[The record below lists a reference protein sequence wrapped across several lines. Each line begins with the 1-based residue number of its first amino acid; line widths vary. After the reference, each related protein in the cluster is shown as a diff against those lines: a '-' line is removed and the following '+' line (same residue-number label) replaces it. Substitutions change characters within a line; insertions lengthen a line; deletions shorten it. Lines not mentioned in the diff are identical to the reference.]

1 MAAHTTGQ
9 GEGLGSDPFFTGSI
23 DALRRRLLDLTG
35 RNPLLNF
42 RHGRTRRSLRVI
54 DEIPDQLFQKLEG
67 ESVLRFKSIGEPDD
81 EPEDEKAPAF
91 RRALETAR
99 LDDEVYLRAIAGGA
113 EGGGRVGGEGEAASE
128 KALAR
133 AERELRTRV
142 REKLGM
148 VARRDAPVSTAADV
162 AKRLGLDPSFDL
174 ALPAGPDGL
183 EGETRGGEGTAR
195 AHHGDNVVQT
205 LLFEEEMERTLSSI
219 REHARLSISESG
231 VNPLFC
237 VFGFLEWYEE
247 ASSETPMHAPL
258 MLYPLEIDY
267 DIVRGKRKHFVA
279 SVGDGAQGNVA
290 LAERLKRDFGMALP
304 EVREEETPD
313 AYMARVAEVIAPMKG
328 WRVRRWMTLG
338 LFSFA
343 RISMYHDL
351 DRARWTGAIALDGNG
366 ILTRLIAGGG
376 DADAASDTEPGQPT
390 PLDELQLPLIADADS
405 SQAEAIGRA
414 LAGRSMVI
422 EGPPGTGKSQTI
434 TNIIAGALANGKR
447 VLFVA
452 EKMAALSVVKKR
464 LDDAGLGVFC
474 LELHSTKAGRREVF
488 GAFARRLAMKPEPGA
503 ERDLRATLDHLGVEA
518 KELGECVAAMGAA
531 AGAMSFTTQRLLWK
545 CTSARERTGWLAPEI
560 DEVAIKG
567 VEGMTDA
574 DVGRVVATAGRVE
587 RAWGELAR
595 EYGAAK
601 RCPWFGVAT
610 ASLDAMGASDVARR
624 MGAFERPAAAAA
636 MLEGEVRAMTGW
648 EAPSV
653 VAMEALTEA
662 VEWPD
667 VPRGLQRAVVGDASA
682 DGDPGAAAVASL
694 VMRFCATTGMAREVA
709 GTVAG
714 ERAIVGALEAA
725 GEATDEVLAARTEA
739 LVQAGAAAVM
749 QRVEREAARLREER
763 ERWGAAYRI
772 EGLDAHMLRQ
782 HGRALR
788 GAPALPW
795 LSPAWWKARG
805 YFKGIRRGEG
815 ALTRAAQADA
825 MEELAAHV
833 EGWKRFAEDAD
844 ARALLGSTFSG
855 ATTETGAARAVVEW
869 AARVRGIGS
878 DPGALLL
885 VDFLLRG
892 SADRVR
898 AAGAMA
904 ADQVFER
911 LRTGVAFV
919 SAVEKSGI
927 APELR
932 AWVLGERVAERA
944 AQVRGIAAR
953 VRGEMGT
960 WREALDALAKVT
972 VVDASAWVGVP
983 RGEGVL
989 DAPARVIAARA
1000 AACAAVPELLQQ
1012 LCDALRAREDAEGEG
1027 LGPVIEVVEKARP
1040 TLEGLADAAGR
1051 TIYQSLVRHLMA
1063 RSPALQRFTGER
1075 HESHR
1080 ARFRELD
1087 RRVLSIRQR
1096 QIASTLA
1103 ARRVDAGSDSGPKK
1117 QWTGLALVEHVAAT
1131 PRTPT
1136 ALRDVLDRA
1145 GGAVQQLMPCFM
1157 MSPLSVAQYLKPGSI
1172 TFDLV
1177 IMDEA
1182 SQMRPED
1189 AIGAIAR
1196 GAQVVIVGDPKQLPP
1211 TAFFMGT
1218 DATPDEESQGSAA
1231 DEQSIL
1237 DQGMATLRP
1246 IRRLKWHYRSRH
1258 ASLIAYSNREF
1269 YDGELVVFPSPHHEH
1284 EDYGVRYVRVEEG
1297 VYGGRGVNPVEAR
1310 RIAEEA
1316 VAYVKRHPERSL
1328 GLVALNQR
1336 QTERI
1341 MLEIDRLASENAEFE
1356 AWRKQR
1362 DGTLEPFFVKNLENV
1377 QGDERDAIFI
1387 STVYGKDERGAFFQ
1401 RFGPINNQGGHRRLN
1416 VLYTRS
1422 KCHTVVF
1429 TSMDPGEIRADETS
1443 SWGAR
1448 ALKGYLAF
1456 AKSGVIGAGMG
1467 ASARETAREPES
1479 EFEASVAGALR
1490 EAGFDAEPQVG
1501 VGGYFIDIAVRH
1513 PTKAGEFVLGIE
1525 CDGATYHSSASARD
1539 RDRLRQEVL
1548 ERLGWRIHRIWSLD
1562 WFKSPGRERE
1572 RLLKAVREAI
1582 GK

>member
-1 MAAHTTGQ
+1 MAAQSTGQ
-9 GEGLGSDPFFTGSI
+9 GDGAGSDQFFTGSI

-81 EPEDEKAPAF
+81 EPEDEKTPAF

-99 LDDEVYLRAIAGGA
+99 LDDEAYLRAI
-113 EGGGRVGGEGEAASE
+113 GGGGEGGEAASE
-128 KALAR
+128 KAMAR
-133 AERELRTRV
+133 AERELRSRV
-142 REKLGM
+142 RETLGM
-148 VARRDAPVSTAADV
+148 VARKDAPVSTAADV
-162 AKRLGLDPSFDL
+162 ARRLGLDPSFDL
-174 ALPAGPDGL
+174 PLPVEPAA
-183 EGETRGGEGTAR
+183 EGVAAEGNGAQPGTRP
-195 AHHGDNVVQT
+195 HHGDNVVQT
-205 LLFEEEMERTLSSI
+205 LLFEEEMERTLASI

-247 ASSETPMHAPL
+247 ASSETPIYAPL

-290 LAERLKRDFGMALP
+290 LAERLKRDFGIVLP
-304 EVREEETPD
+304 EVADEETPET
-313 AYMARVAEVIAPMKG
+313 YMRRVADVVAPMKG

-351 DRARWTGAIALDGNG
+351 DRARWTGAAALDGNR
-366 ILTRLIAGGG
+366 ILTRLIAGGSG
-376 DADAASDTEPGQPT
+376 ADLANETDGAQEEGA
-390 PLDELQLPLIADADS
+390 DELDLPLIADADS
-405 SQAEAIGRA
+405 SQAEAIRQA
-414 LAGRSMVI
+414 IAGRSMVI

-464 LDDAGLGVFC
+464 LDDAGLGAYC

-488 GAFARRLAMKPEPGA
+488 GAFAKRLAMKPEPSA
-503 ERDLRATLDHLGVEA
+503 ERDLRATLEHLGVEA
-518 KELGECVAAMGAA
+518 KELGECVAALGAP
-531 AGAMSFTTQRLLWK
+531 AGAMSCTTQRLLWK
-545 CTSARERTGWLAPEI
+545 CTGAREKTGWLTPEI
-560 DEVAIKG
+560 DEVVISG
-567 VEGMTDA
+567 VERMTDA
-574 DVGRVVATAGRVE
+574 DVGRVLATAARVE
-587 RAWGELAR
+587 RAWGGLAR
-595 EYGAAK
+595 EHGAAE

-610 ASLDAMGASDVARR
+610 ATLDAIGASDVARR
-624 MGAFERPAAAAA
+624 MGIFEQRVQGAAR
-636 MLEGEVRAMTGW
+636 LEAEIHALTGW

-653 VAMEALTEA
+653 VALEAIAGA

-694 VMRFCATTGMAREVA
+694 AMQFCATTGMAREVA

-714 ERAIVGALEAA
+714 ERAMVGAIEAALEA
-725 GEATDEVLAARTEA
+725 TDAVLAARTES
-739 LVQAGAAAVM
+739 LVAAGAAAVM
-749 QRVEREAARLREER
+749 ERVEREAARLCEER
-763 ERWGAAYRI
+763 ARLGAAYTI
-772 EGLDAHMLRQ
+772 DGLDAQMLRQ
-782 HGRALR
+782 HARALR

-805 YFKGIRRGEG
+805 FFKGVRKGEG
-815 ALTRAAQADA
+815 ALTRKAQADVL
-825 MEELAAHV
+825 EELAAHV
-833 EGWKRFAEDAD
+833 EGWKRFSEDAE
-844 ARALLGSTFSG
+844 AKGLIGPTYSG
-855 ATTETGAARAVVEW
+855 AMMEMGGARAVVAW
-869 AARVRGIGS
+869 AVRARAIGS

-892 SADRVR
+892 SAERVR
-898 AAGAMA
+898 AAGALG
-904 ADQVFER
+904 ADPAFTR
-911 LRTGVAFV
+911 LRAGVGFV
-919 SAVEKSGI
+919 SAVEGSAI
-927 APELR
+927 APELK
-932 AWVLGERVAERA
+932 AWVLGERVAERGE
-944 AQVRGIAAR
+944 QVRGIAAR
-953 VRGEMGT
+953 VKGEMGT

-972 VVDASAWVGVP
+972 TVDASAWVGV
-983 RGEGVL
+983 RHGEGVL
-989 DAPARVIAARA
+989 DAPAGVIAARA
-1000 AACAAVPELLQQ
+1000 AACVADPESLQQ
-1012 LCDALRAREDAEGEG
+1012 MCDALRARADAEGEG
-1027 LGPVIEVVEKARP
+1027 LGPVMGVVTTVRP
-1040 TLEGLADAAGR
+1040 TLEGLADASSRAM
-1051 TIYQSLVRHLMA
+1051 YQSLVRHLMA
-1063 RSPALQRFTGER
+1063 TSPALQKFTGER

-1087 RRVLSIRQR
+1087 RKLLTIRQR

-1172 TFDLV
+1172 QFDLV

-1218 DATPDEESQGSAA
+1218 DATPDEESEGTAA

-1297 VYGGRGVNPVEAR
+1297 VYGGRGLNPIEAR

-1316 VAYVKRHPERSL
+1316 VTYVMRHPERSL

-1429 TSMDPGEIRADETS
+1429 TSMDPGDIRADETS

-1467 ASARETAREPES
+1467 ASARETAKEPES

-1582 GK
+1582 GS